1 MTYNCI
7 ANSHLLTV
15 TYSVTY
21 MYNYDA
27 KHNMT
32 YITIQLSQLTNWVYL
47 PT

>member
-21 MYNYDA
+21 KYVV

-32 YITIQLSQLTNWVYL
+32 YITIQLSQLTN
-47 PT
+47 